1 MKTKQLQL
9 TMTVTITVPEQTEIV
24 GSRAFKL
31 PDGDIVKV
39 FSVLEL
45 NDERDMT
52 WSEAFTK
59 GLDYEDEVIVDLEEG
74 VA

>member
-1 MKTKQLQL
+1 MTQLQL
-9 TMTVTITVPEQTEIV
+9 TMIVTVDVPDGTEIV
-24 GSRAFKL
+24 GARAFKL

-39 FSVLEL
+39 FAVLEM

-52 WSEAFTK
+52 YTEAALR
-59 GLDYEDEVIVDLEEG
+59 GLDYEEDVIVYLQES

>member
-1 MKTKQLQL
+1 MMQLQL
-9 TMTVTITVPEQTEIV
+9 TMFVTVEVPDGTEIV
-24 GSRAFKL
+24 GARAFKL
-31 PDGDIVKV
+31 PDGDVVKV

-52 WSEAFTK
+52 YAEASIK
-59 GLDYEDEVIVDLEEG
+59 GLDYEETVIVDLEEV